1 MMELLTDCQN
11 CAITM
16 GNKIEAVYGSGLK
29 SIHALENYCESI
41 YQISQHLDSLQE
53 CMEIYDRTKEQLLEV
68 QREIEEI
75 PDKKEIAFM
84 PYKASMWDSLESV
97 YLAAREDKNCEAYVV
112 PIPYF
117 DRKADKTLGTM
128 QKRCLNGHLK
138 NMI

>member
-1 MMELLTDCQN
+1 
-11 CAITM
+11 
-16 GNKIEAVYGSGLK
+16 
-29 SIHALENYCESI
+29 
-41 YQISQHLDSLQE
+41 
-53 CMEIYDRTKEQLLEV
+53 MEIYDRTKEQLLEV

-128 QKRCLNGHLK
+128 HYEGAEYPANSVLY
-138 NMI
+138 